1 MFFFNQNKLF
11 ILQGNRERFFLK
23 GERVNFFLFFL
34 LYVCLILLIFYI
46 FYSNSIILCDGET
59 LYQLKKNLSNE
70 ISCYKEAYH
79 WYEFWR
85 DKHSSALKEPGS
97 TNYKLWEF
105 LSDNSIDSLRYSHK
119 VLKNIRLI
127 ERSIKNI
134 DPNFNKCLE
143 EQPCEKIV
151 FTYTDYQN

>member
-79 WYEFWR
+79 
-85 DKHSSALKEPGS
+85 
-97 TNYKLWEF
+97 
-105 LSDNSIDSLRYSHK
+105 
-119 VLKNIRLI
+119 
-127 ERSIKNI
+127 
-134 DPNFNKCLE
+134 
-143 EQPCEKIV
+143 
-151 FTYTDYQN
+151 